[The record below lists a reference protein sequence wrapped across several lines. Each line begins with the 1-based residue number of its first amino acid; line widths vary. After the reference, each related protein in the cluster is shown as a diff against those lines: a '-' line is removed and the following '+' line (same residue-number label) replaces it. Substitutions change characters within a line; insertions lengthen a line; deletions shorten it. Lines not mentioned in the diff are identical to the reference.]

1 MNKRHPQ
8 KKKHV
13 NTGLSLPEVMIG
25 SFILVLIVLNSVR
38 MTTHAIGG
46 MNKSKTRSL
55 VDTAIARHIETLR
68 KRTFEFLCIEGCKDN
83 ELTKALK
90 YDLDNLKPLC
100 DNVNIGLGKAFLDSL
115 DAADMPKEFEIESVP
130 PVTVRVSYVPEFNR
144 LHVTYEADT
153 KPSIVV
159 PTTLV
164 PHSQGWCP

>member
-1 MNKRHPQ
+1 MNKRSTQ
-8 KKKHV
+8 KKKYAH
-13 NTGLSLPEVMIG
+13 TGLSLPEVMIG
-25 SFILVLIVLNSVR
+25 SFILALVILNSVR

-55 VDTAIARHIETLR
+55 VDTAIAHHIETLR
-68 KRTFEFLCIEGCKDN
+68 KRTFEFLCVEGCKGN

-90 YDLDNLKPLC
+90 YDLDTLKPLC
-100 DNVNIGLGKAFLDSL
+100 ENGDTGLAKAFLDSL
-115 DAADMPKEFEIESVP
+115 SAADMPKEIMIESVP
-130 PVTVRVSYVPEFNR
+130 PVTVRVNYVPEFNR

>member
-1 MNKRHPQ
+1 MGKRSTQ
-8 KKKHV
+8 KKRNTH
-13 NTGLSLPEVMIG
+13 TGLSLPEVMIG
-25 SFILVLIVLNSVR
+25 SLILVLIILNSVR

-55 VDTAIARHIETLR
+55 VDTAIAHHIETLR
-68 KRTFEFLCIEGCKDN
+68 KRTFEFLCVEGCKGN

-90 YDLDNLKPLC
+90 YDLDTLKPLC
-100 DNVNIGLGKAFLDSL
+100 ENGDTGLAKAFLDSL
-115 DAADMPKEFEIESVP
+115 SAADMPKEIMIESVP
-130 PVTVRVSYVPEFNR
+130 PVTVRVNYVPEFNR

>member
-1 MNKRHPQ
+1 MNRRHPQ
-8 KKKHV
+8 NRKHI
-13 NTGLSLPEVMIG
+13 NTGLSLPEVLIG
-25 SFILVLIVLNSVR
+25 SFILVLIILNSVR
-38 MTTHAIGG
+38 MTTNAIGG

-55 VDTAIARHIETLR
+55 VDAAIAHHIAALR
-68 KRTFEFLCIEGCKDN
+68 KQAFEFLCMEGCKDN

-90 YDLDNLKPLC
+90 YDLDTLKHLC
-100 DNVNIGLGKAFLDSL
+100 EDERIGLGKAFLDSL
-115 DAADMPKEFEIESVP
+115 DSVDMPKQIPIESIP
-130 PVTVRVSYVPEFNR
+130 PIIVRVNYMPEFNQ